1 MAVDFIHRTVGD
13 FLADTT
19 EGQAI
24 LKKAK
29 FSEEEMLAR
38 VLKAGLV
45 RCRMFL
51 RDQLQSGTLSCL
63 LSSTLKAFEDG
74 FLELGECYLY
84 TFDTIEEEFLVCA
97 AELGFDE
104 YVVSHLPTSSSTELQ
119 SFVFLRCCQTARFQP
134 DDELSSRQHFL
145 IRHFLDTGISFEAPN
160 QSKGTESGS
169 IVNRQTLNAAWF
181 QYLLSA
187 LSWSTV
193 RMNGNHGFTAELV
206 LETCTKFIE
215 AVASTN
221 KTITAVFKWNSH
233 YGNFDIPITMTTL
246 QWHDRQPL
254 SFIRNGLENFI
265 VLEISGREL
274 FESVL
279 SRANKPH
286 HTEVFPTEIL
296 RIYS

>member
-45 RCRMFL
+45 RCRI
-51 RDQLQSGTLSCL
+51 
-63 LSSTLKAFEDG
+63 FETN
-74 FLELGECYLY
+74 FN
-84 TFDTIEEEFLVCA
+84 
-97 AELGFDE
+97 
-104 YVVSHLPTSSSTELQ
+104 P
-119 SFVFLRCCQTARFQP
+119 P